1 MCRDVYVNLVLL
13 LPTGLRSTTC
23 TTISNGSEGEGFAST
38 ASRATGVII
47 SFSIVLCYLQSGT
60 KWTRNND
67 RSAAVRFD
75 LGTWDEEKMGM
86 EV

>member
-13 LPTGLRSTTC
+13 LPIGLRSMTC

-38 ASRATGVII
+38 ASRALGVII
-47 SFSIVLCYLQSGT
+47 SFSIVICYLQFGT
-60 KWTRNND
+60 KWSRNND
-67 RSAAVRFD
+67 ESAVVRFY
-75 LGTWDEEKMGM
+75 LGTWDEENMGM